1 MNRSNPLTTR
11 QPHEMAGELL
21 AWRSGMDRA
30 TAFKT
35 PDTAD
40 ALRFAATE
48 AAEIMDAYLR
58 EQGGY
63 ARANQKDVSDR
74 LSGHGLL
81 REMGQLALML
91 YTAIK
96 QPEQIVW
103 DTARAMLDEE
113 SPKYPLAN
121 PVDMICAL
129 SWAAYQ
135 TYLRADASWVS
146 LACMAILLIADF
158 SDMDLP
164 DVLGDI
170 VSDLTRKHQGHV
182 FR

>member
-1 MNRSNPLTTR
+1 MSRNPLTAR
-11 QPHEMAGELL
+11 QPSALAGELL
-21 AWRSGMDRA
+21 AWRTGMDRA
-30 TAFKT
+30 TPFKT

-58 EQGGY
+58 ERGGY

-81 REMGQLALML
+81 REMGQLAMML

-96 QPEQIVW
+96 QPEQVVW
-103 DTARAMLDEE
+103 DTARLLLDDER
-113 SPKYPLAN
+113 SKYPLAN
-121 PVDMICAL
+121 PVDTICAL
-129 SWAAYQ
+129 SWSSYTAYMRGDQ
-135 TYLRADASWVS
+135 AWVS

-158 SDMDLP
+158 TDMDLP
-164 DVLGDI
+164 EVLGDI
-170 VSDLTRKHQGHV
+170 VSDLTRRHQSNV